1 MSIKSSKKIN
11 LVLGNIPIKGNP
23 TIIFEKSI
31 INFFNEIS
39 INIKKN
45 KRSMEYTDLMTFG
58 FWCRKANII
67 KLSENYLG
75 KNFMLGRGNVLHI
88 APSNVPMNF
97 AYSFAFGMLSGN
109 CNIVRLPS
117 KNFKQV
123 EILCQII
130 SKICKKNKFK
140 KILNK
145 FCFIKYDKSNEIS
158 SDLSKNVDARLIW
171 GGDETITQFKMY
183 KTPPRCID
191 LSFSDRYSISV
202 IKTSELAK
210 LTNNERKNFVRK
222 FYNDSYLMDQQG
234 CSSPQAIIWICD
246 RKKEIINKFWNILH
260 DFVKL
265 NYEKDLSITNKKISL
280 IAKSAIKTNINFKT
294 KFRDI
299 RIVRLKTNNI
309 TPEIEKMQCHF
320 GTFAEINIKK
330 ISDIKKLVSKKFQTV
345 TYFGFK
351 SVELE
356 KIIFKNGIT
365 GIDRI
370 VPIGRAHDIGP
381 VWDGYDIIYTL
392 ARIVSS

>member
-1 MSIKSSKKIN
+1 MSIKNSKKIKV
-11 LVLGNIPIKGNP
+11 VLGSIPIKGKP
-23 TIIFEKSI
+23 TIIFEKSV
-31 INFFNEIS
+31 INFFNELS

-45 KRSMEYTDLMTFG
+45 KSSNEYSDLMTFG

-67 KLSENYLG
+67 KLSENYLE

-117 KNFKQV
+117 KNFKQI

-130 SKICKKNKFK
+130 SKICKKSKFQ

-145 FCFIKYDKSNEIS
+145 FCFIRYDKSDEIS
-158 SDLSKNVDARLIW
+158 SGLSRNVDARLIW
-171 GGDETITQFKMY
+171 GGDETIRQFKMY

-202 IKTSELAK
+202 IKTSKLAG
-210 LTNNERKNFVRK
+210 LNNDERKNFVRN

-234 CSSPQAIIWICD
+234 CSSPQAIVWICD
-246 RKKEIINKFWNILH
+246 HKKEIINKFWNILH

-265 NYEKDLSITNKKISL
+265 NYEKDLSITNKKISS
-280 IAKSAIKTNINFKT
+280 IARSAIKTSTNFKT
-294 KFRDI
+294 EFKDI

-330 ISDIKKLVSKKFQTV
+330 INDIKKIVSRKFQTV

-351 SVELE
+351 NTELE

-370 VPIGRAHDIGP
+370 VPVGRAHDIGP
-381 VWDGYDIIYTL
+381 IWDGYDIIYTL
-392 ARIVSS
+392 ARIVSN

>member
-1 MSIKSSKKIN
+1 MTF
-11 LVLGNIPIKGNP
+11 LVLG
-23 TIIFEKSI
+23 
-31 INFFNEIS
+31 
-39 INIKKN
+39 
-45 KRSMEYTDLMTFG
+45 
-58 FWCRKANII
+58 
-67 KLSENYLG
+67 
-75 KNFMLGRGNVLHI
+75 
-88 APSNVPMNF
+88 
-97 AYSFAFGMLSGN
+97 
-109 CNIVRLPS
+109 S
-117 KNFKQV
+117 K
-123 EILCQII
+123 
-130 SKICKKNKFK
+130 
-140 KILNK
+140 NK

-171 GGDETITQFKMY
+171 GGDETIRQFKMY

>member
-145 FCFIKYDKSNEIS
+145 FCFIKYPILGGSPSCRRPRKYLEI
-158 SDLSKNVDARLIW
+158 LFAGRFLKYLV
-171 GGDETITQFKMY
+171 ET
-183 KTPPRCID
+183 
-191 LSFSDRYSISV
+191 S
-202 IKTSELAK
+202 
-210 LTNNERKNFVRK
+210 
-222 FYNDSYLMDQQG
+222 
-234 CSSPQAIIWICD
+234 
-246 RKKEIINKFWNILH
+246 
-260 DFVKL
+260 
-265 NYEKDLSITNKKISL
+265 
-280 IAKSAIKTNINFKT
+280 
-294 KFRDI
+294 
-299 RIVRLKTNNI
+299 
-309 TPEIEKMQCHF
+309 
-320 GTFAEINIKK
+320 
-330 ISDIKKLVSKKFQTV
+330 
-345 TYFGFK
+345 
-351 SVELE
+351 
-356 KIIFKNGIT
+356 
-365 GIDRI
+365 
-370 VPIGRAHDIGP
+370 
-381 VWDGYDIIYTL
+381 
-392 ARIVSS
+392 

>member
-11 LVLGNIPIKGNP
+11 LVLGNIPIKGNH

-171 GGDETITQFKMY
+171 GGDETIRQFKMY